1 MSISLPLRQYLSAKN
16 VAYDVIAH
24 RCTASSMR
32 TAKASQIPGECLAKG
47 VVLRTEHELHGD
59 CFCQPSHSSYIL
71 AVLPASHRINL
82 QELRTQLGFDV
93 VLANEHEVEDL
104 FEDCSPGAIPPIGEC
119 YGLDVVVDESVVDQ
133 PEVYLE
139 AGDHETLVHLR
150 RDQFARLMETARR
163 ERFSTYYCNEKSAVK
178 VERVMHKAVTWVSP
192 DTPIV
197 HVAELMREHDIGAI
211 PVGQNDQLVGMVTD
225 RDIVCRGLAEKNFD
239 TRRATV
245 RDVMT
250 LGIHCCREDD
260 DLAKAVRHMKQLK
273 LRRLPVINSRKRM
286 VGMLSLGD
294 LAHSAPSHL
303 VSECVKSITAH
314 H

>member
-1 MSISLPLRQYLSAKN
+1 MSMSLTLRQYLSAKN
-16 VAYDVIAH
+16 IAYDVVAH
-24 RCTASSMR
+24 RSTASSMR
-32 TAKASQIPGECLAKG
+32 TAEASQIPGECLAKG
-47 VVLRTEHELHGD
+47 VVLRTEHESHGD

-82 QELRTQLGFDV
+82 QDLRRQLGFDV
-93 VLANEHEVEDL
+93 VLANEHEVEEL

-119 YGLDVVVDESVVDQ
+119 YGLDVVVDECVVGQ

-139 AGDHETLVHLR
+139 AGDHETLIHLS
-150 RDQFARLMETARR
+150 RDQFARLFQNAKRD
-163 ERFSTYYCNEKSAVK
+163 RFSSYYCLQKSATPVK
-178 VERVMHKAVTWVSP
+178 KVMHKAAAWVSP
-192 DTPIV
+192 DTPIA
-197 HVAELMREHDIGAI
+197 HIAELMREQDIGAV
-211 PVGQNDQLVGMVTD
+211 PVGQNDQLIGMVTD
-225 RDIVCRGLAEKNFD
+225 RDIICRGLAEKNFD
-239 TRRATV
+239 ARYATA

-250 LGIHCCREDD
+250 PGIHCCREDD

-273 LRRLPVINSRKRM
+273 LRRLPVINNRKRM